1 MHELLGWLFSGRQ
14 WSLPV
19 LGLRQGFLH
28 GQHWRCELRRVCR
41 WQVLRRRRRHLMHE
55 LRSGHLSVQ
64 DRTVCVLE
72 LRCRKVLLC
81 RRSRFELLELLCRR
95 LSGEHGGHELRFLP
109 RWDIFNPYGGCVF
122 IDLFEL
128 CDWDVSVDDR
138 CY

>member
-1 MHELLGWLFSGRQ
+1 
-14 WSLPV
+14 
-19 LGLRQGFLH
+19 
-28 GQHWRCELRRVCR
+28 
-41 WQVLRRRRRHLMHE
+41 MHE

-72 LRCRKVLLC
+72 LRCREVFLC

-122 IDLFEL
+122 IDLSEL

>member
-41 WQVLRRRRRHLMHE
+41 RQVLRRRRRHLMHE

-64 DRTVCVLE
+64 DRTVCVFE
-72 LRCRKVLLC
+72 LRCRKVLLNISHSMFFMSC
-81 RRSRFELLELLCRR
+81 WGILSGFIYLEL
-95 LSGEHGGHELRFLP
+95 H
-109 RWDIFNPYGGCVF
+109 
-122 IDLFEL
+122 
-128 CDWDVSVDDR
+128 
-138 CY
+138 